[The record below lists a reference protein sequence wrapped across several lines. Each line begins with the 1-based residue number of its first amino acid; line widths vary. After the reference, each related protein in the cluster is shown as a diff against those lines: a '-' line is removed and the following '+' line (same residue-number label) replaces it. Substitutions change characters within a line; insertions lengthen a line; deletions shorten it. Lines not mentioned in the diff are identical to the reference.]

1 MSGLTSGYR
10 APKFMVLS
18 LSFNFVSSELANE
31 DLGMALIDR
40 SHSSTRNCFRGF
52 AHAAPH
58 QRFPS
63 SFAFAFVDNR
73 ISSFKA
79 QSSASQKFLF
89 IATHTHFSFLRK
101 MLAATLH
108 TTEFS
113 PRLHI
118 PPVSCVPERQHGA
131 VKRAYTLGPEPI
143 VSLLCKAEGLYRAEQ
158 ASLFPH
164 LSSCVVCHSALNYHF
179 PQTATEGQWATS
191 SFLEQR

>member
-1 MSGLTSGYR
+1 
-10 APKFMVLS
+10 MVLRS
-18 LSFNFVSSELANE
+18 SFNFVSSELANE
-31 DLGMALIDR
+31 DLGMTLIGR
-40 SHSSTRNCFRGF
+40 SHSSTRNCFRAF
-52 AHAAPH
+52 AHGVPH

-89 IATHTHFSFLRK
+89 TATHIHFSSLRK

-118 PPVSCVPERQHGA
+118 PLVSCVPERQHGA
-131 VKRAYTLGPEPI
+131 VKRACTLGPEPI
-143 VSLLCKAEGLYRAEQ
+143 VSLLCKAAGLRRA
-158 ASLFPH
+158 ARAALFTH
-164 LSSCVVCHSALNYHF
+164 LSSCVVCHWALNYHF

-191 SFLEQR
+191 SFLKQR